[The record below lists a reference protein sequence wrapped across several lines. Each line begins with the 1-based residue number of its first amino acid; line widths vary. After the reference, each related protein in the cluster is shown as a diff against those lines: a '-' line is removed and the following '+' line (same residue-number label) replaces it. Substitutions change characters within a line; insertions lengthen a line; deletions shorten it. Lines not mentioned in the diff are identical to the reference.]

1 MAMSKLL
8 MIAVFLVILWV
19 VLRIALALT
28 GAFLHLLWIAALV
41 LAVMWLFDKL
51 RGKKA

>member
-1 MAMSKLL
+1 MSKLL
-8 MIAVFLVILWV
+8 IFAIVLVILWA

-41 LAVMWLFDKL
+41 LAAMWLFEKL